1 MDVPPNWSWR
11 SDPVVP
17 APVVVVDLDGVLS
30 DAARRQ
36 HFLEGPVRDWRGFF
50 DACGEDPIIEETK
63 VLLDLLDSDLRI
75 VLLTARPIR
84 LLDVTREWLGRFA
97 IRWDLLIMR
106 DGTHGHLTSLDFKHA
121 SLDELREYGFELR
134 LGIEDDR
141 RNVAMLRAA
150 GVPALYIH
158 SGYYD

>member
-17 APVVVVDLDGVLS
+17 APVVVVNLDGVLS

-63 VLLDLLDSDLRI
+63 VLLHLLGEKSNSWFL
-75 VLLTARPIR
+75 
-84 LLDVTREWLGRFA
+84 
-97 IRWDLLIMR
+97 
-106 DGTHGHLTSLDFKHA
+106 K
-121 SLDELREYGFELR
+121 
-134 LGIEDDR
+134 
-141 RNVAMLRAA
+141 
-150 GVPALYIH
+150 
-158 SGYYD
+158 